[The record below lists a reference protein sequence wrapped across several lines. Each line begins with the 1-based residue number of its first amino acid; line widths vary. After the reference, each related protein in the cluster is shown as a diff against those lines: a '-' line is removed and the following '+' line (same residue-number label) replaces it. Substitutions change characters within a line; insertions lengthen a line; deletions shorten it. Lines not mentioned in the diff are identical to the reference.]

1 MKTSH
6 ALLAALALC
15 EALASPARAETYSS
29 NPITF
34 GASPLSFNASPLGFT
49 SSALAFTSTPMLT
62 ETPTTVEVTLPA
74 DILFDF
80 DKADIRAEAQ
90 TALHELATL
99 IRDKARGPVAIRGYT
114 DGLGKD
120 AYNQTLSEK
129 RAASIKTWL
138 VKREGLGST
147 TFSTAGFGAHDP
159 VAPNKNADGSDNPD
173 GRQLN
178 RRVTLIIRK

>member
-1 MKTSH
+1 MKTSPTP
-6 ALLAALALC
+6 LLALALIG
-15 EALASPARAETYSS
+15 ALAFPARADTYSS
-29 NPITF
+29 NPI
-34 GASPLSFNASPLGFT
+34 SFNTAPISFNSSPLGFT
-49 SSALAFTSTPMLT
+49 SSPLAFTSTQMLT
-62 ETPTTVEVTLPA
+62 ETSTTVEVTLPA
-74 DILFDF
+74 DIVFDF

-99 IRDKARGPVAIRGYT
+99 IREKARGPVAIRGYT

-138 VKREGLGST
+138 VKREGLGAT

-159 VAPNKNADGSDNPD
+159 VAPNKNPDGSDNPE